1 MKKYLFAICGFIM
14 IAALAGCGD
23 SDKKS
28 STSESTSVIETTSA
42 KTTTVSTTAKTT
54 TTTTTTTT
62 TPVKHEY
69 LLEETQTIED
79 ISFKIP
85 KQCSIDNKNIDSG
98 TMSTIVF
105 PDSSILQIASITI
118 PYDID
123 SLSQSDLLLFLN
135 TYAES
140 FVSGGTWKKISD
152 PKETAI
158 ENCIAVKQDAE
169 LSQYGESTIYHFA
182 YNGYI
187 YSFAFSK
194 VSPLEDATAAYDL
207 QTKIIDSLE
216 FKETKTQTVS
226 TEPKTSSN
234 ETLGQQ
240 NVLKSAKSYIGY
252 SAFSYLDLVEQLE
265 YEGYSHEEA
274 VYGADNCGADWN
286 DEALESAMSYIGYSA
301 FSYVDLVEQLEYE
314 QFTHEQAVYGADNCG
329 ADWFQEAAECAES
342 YIKYSSFSREELLDQ
357 LLYDGFTQEQAE
369 YGVQSVGY

>member
-54 TTTTTTTT
+54 TTTTTTTKAE
-62 TPVKHEY
+62 PLSESDLNSRYYGKYMSIGISKDWEHSKDKY
-69 LLEETQTIED
+69 D
-79 ISFKIP
+79 IPSKGSFKIN
-85 KQCSIDNKNIDSG
+85 IDNVSYLNLTNNDDYIEEKFLDNKDELYQNANSIKFIRRQIDEQIWFSDE
-98 TMSTIVF
+98 TRKITAFNCFNNNYCISIQFSEDF
-105 PDSSILQIASITI
+105 PENDMLIIMDSFTFEEDDVVKENPTTSASPTTEK
-118 PYDID
+118 P
-123 SLSQSDLLLFLN
+123 
-135 TYAES
+135 A
-140 FVSGGTWKKISD
+140 
-152 PKETAI
+152 PK
-158 ENCIAVKQDAE
+158 
-169 LSQYGESTIYHFA
+169 
-182 YNGYI
+182 
-187 YSFAFSK
+187 
-194 VSPLEDATAAYDL
+194 
-207 QTKIIDSLE
+207 
-216 FKETKTQTVS
+216 
-226 TEPKTSSN
+226 SN

-240 NVLKSAKSYIGY
+240 NALKSAKSYIGY

-265 YEGYSHEEA
+265 YEGYSHEDA